1 MRRAGTILAAIAATM
16 LPCAA
21 RAHLETSGLG
31 PVYDGILHI
40 VLGPDDLVP
49 VLAMAA
55 LAGQNGP
62 AAARRTLLVLPVAWL
77 AAGLAGFWV
86 GGGDLPLLP
95 ALSFL
100 VLGLLVAVGR
110 PLPLAVVMAIAA
122 AVGLLHGA
130 LNGSGLAEAR
140 REPLAL
146 AGIVAVAFVAAA
158 LVSAFVTT
166 LRVEWARIAVRVA
179 GSWVAAIGLLMLGWS
194 LRAG

>member
-1 MRRAGTILAAIAATM
+1 M

-40 VLGPDDLVP
+40 ALGPDDLVP

-55 LAGQNGP
+55 LAAQNGK
-62 AAARRTLLVLPVAWL
+62 AAARHTLLVLPLAWL

-86 GGGDLPLLP
+86 GGGDLPRLP
-95 ALSFL
+95 AFSFL
-100 VLGLLVAVGR
+100 VLGLLVAAGR
-110 PLPLAVVMAIAA
+110 PIPVPAVVAIAA
-122 AVGLLHGA
+122 ALGLLHGA
-130 LNGSGLAEAR
+130 LNGTGIAEAR

-146 AGIVAVAFVAAA
+146 AGIAAVVFAAVA

-166 LRVEWARIAVRVA
+166 LRSEWTRIAVRVA

>member
-1 MRRAGTILAAIAATM
+1 MRRAGAVLAAIAAAM
-16 LPCAA
+16 LPGAA

-31 PVYDGILHI
+31 PVYDGILHT

-55 LAGQNGP
+55 LAGQNGT
-62 AAARRTLLVLPVAWL
+62 AAARRMLLVLPLAWL

-86 GGGDLPLLP
+86 GSGDLQRVPAYSLLG
-95 ALSFL
+95 
-100 VLGLLVAVGR
+100 LGLLVAVGR
-110 PLPLAVVMAIAA
+110 PMPLAGVMAIAG
-122 AVGLLHGA
+122 AVGLAHGA
-130 LNGSGLAEAR
+130 LNGIGIAEAR

-146 AGIVAVAFVAAA
+146 AGIVAVVFVGAA
-158 LVSAFVTT
+158 LAGAFVTT
-166 LRVEWARIAVRVA
+166 LRAEWARIAVRVA

>member
-1 MRRAGTILAAIAATM
+1 MRRAGAILAAMAAAM

-55 LAGQNGP
+55 LAGQNGTS
-62 AAARRTLLVLPVAWL
+62 AARRTLLVLPLAWL
-77 AAGLAGFWV
+77 AAGLAGY
-86 GGGDLPLLP
+86 GLGLGDLPRLP
-95 ALSFL
+95 AFSFL
-100 VLGLLVAVGR
+100 MLGLLVAAGR
-110 PLPLAVVMAIAA
+110 PLPVAVVMAIAA

-130 LNGSGLAEAR
+130 LNGAGIAEAR

-146 AGIVAVAFVAAA
+146 AGIVAVVFVAAA